1 MQTQAMEN
9 MQTQAAAHHGHRRGH
24 HGPRRGH
31 HAPGHGHHHHPG
43 HGHSAVGE
51 TQPETETNQN

>member
-9 MQTQAAAHHGHRRGH
+9 MQTQAGHHGPRRGH

-31 HAPGHGHHHHPG
+31 HHHPG
-43 HGHSAVGE
+43 HGHSAAGE